1 MLCIA
6 EKMYTRV
13 HILCN
18 GEQYLDSN
26 QVKNIRGSLSYQD
39 SAVKEF
45 LKKAIKLGYRD
56 AVSVMLSGDIYHCI
70 RLMKWKVF
78 QENQEFLAAYD
89 MVKEAVADVISSWV
103 KDKQS
108 CKGSVQNLLDKGIE
122 IDVKKNEQ

>member
-1 MLCIA
+1 
-6 EKMYTRV
+6 MYTRV